1 MKINVY
7 GASGFVGSN
16 FCNLYKEDVIEQ
28 PREINAPKAD
38 NVLYLIST
46 TDNYNV
52 FTDLHKDVNVNLTKL
67 MSVLTECKDKDVTF
81 NFVSSWFVYG
91 KVELPAKENSL
102 CNPTGFYSITKKC
115 AEDLI
120 ISYCKTFN
128 KKYRILRLCNVY
140 GSNDKGTS
148 KKKNALQY
156 LVGELKANRPIN
168 LYNSGKFFRDYMHVT
183 DVCEAIKLVIDKAP
197 VNDIYNIGSGE
208 PTWFKCL
215 IDHVVNETN
224 STSTITN
231 IDPPEFHNTVQA
243 SSIYLD
249 VTKIRNLGFV
259 PKLDIYK
266 EILK

>member
-148 KKKNALQY
+148 KKKNAY
-156 LVGELKANRPIN
+156 N
-168 LYNSGKFFRDYMHVT
+168 L
-183 DVCEAIKLVIDKAP
+183 
-197 VNDIYNIGSGE
+197 
-208 PTWFKCL
+208 
-215 IDHVVNETN
+215 
-224 STSTITN
+224 
-231 IDPPEFHNTVQA
+231 
-243 SSIYLD
+243 
-249 VTKIRNLGFV
+249 
-259 PKLDIYK
+259 
-266 EILK
+266 